1 MLKTCRWCGIV
12 SEDHICPY
20 RKPRRAKENTKAN
33 TFRKTNKWTN
43 KSKEIRERDK
53 YLCRVC
59 INDLYNTIN
68 QYNYKKLEVH
78 HIVPIEED
86 YNKRLDNNN
95 LITLCSYHHK
105 MADSGEIPREEL
117 IDMIPPTKEEE

>member
-1 MLKTCRWCGIV
+1 MLKTCKWCGIV

-20 RKPRRAKENTKAN
+20 RKPRRTKENTKAN
-33 TFRKTNKWTN
+33 TFRKTNKWTQ

-59 INDLYNTIN
+59 INDLYNTVN
-68 QYNYKKLEVH
+68 QFNYKKLEVH